1 MNTNSSQT
9 VSDWPVARNSDPMTS
24 VEAGENQ
31 QAREA
36 SEKAV
41 LDILTFNHECDL
53 PAMSARDIICVAQ
66 LGGMPWTEQRLRTA
80 IAQLNRSGLIES
92 AGRREGASPTGRA
105 AMTWKLATR

>member
-1 MNTNSSQT
+1 MNTNTQT

-36 SEKAV
+36 SEREV
-41 LDILTFNHECDL
+41 LAILRFN
-53 PAMSARDIICVAQ
+53 ASSALSDEQIAQ
-66 LGGMPWTEQRLRTA
+66 RRTGDWTPQRLRTA
-80 IAQLNRSGLIES
+80 RAQLVRKGLVES

-105 AMTWKLATR
+105 AMTWKLAIR